1 LDGIIRGP
9 SGTLEGATLALAVT
23 IDGVEVG
30 GRSRRRTTRSGV
42 DGRYNFSD
50 LSPGT
55 YNLRAMESDPG
66 DLAGGAILVEGLEVE
81 AEGTTLDIDLELA
94 GTLEGTV
101 RDADGNGL
109 RRATLD
115 LTTEDGTRIML
126 ASWVRT
132 RGGGSY
138 TMTGLAPGDVW
149 VSARYEG
156 RSSPRVKVRVSK
168 GNTRQHD
175 IVIP

>member
-1 LDGIIRGP
+1 
-9 SGTLEGATLALAVT
+9 
-23 IDGVEVG
+23 
-30 GRSRRRTTRSGV
+30 
-42 DGRYNFSD
+42 
-50 LSPGT
+50 
-55 YNLRAMESDPG
+55 M
-66 DLAGGAILVEGLEVE
+66 
-81 AEGTTLDIDLELA
+81 
-94 GTLEGTV
+94 

-109 RRATLD
+109 RRATLNV
-115 LTTEDGTRIML
+115 TTEDGTQIML

-168 GNTRQHD
+168 GNTRQHG